1 MFDSFALI
9 VGKQIEANLIQK
21 QAVAL
26 NINPVTSSQRARK
39 HLTGKVITE
48 PIGLA
53 NSYYGST
60 QDPGA
65 KQETQK
71 TIRYGEYEDTE
82 STRSLAKDG
91 TLRV

>member
-48 PIGLA
+48 PINLA
-53 NSYYGST
+53 NSCNPYTSFAKEAGK
-60 QDPGA
+60 PG
-65 KQETQK
+65 EP
-71 TIRYGEYEDTE
+71 IRLGEYEGTE
-82 STRSLAKDG
+82 STRSLAKG
-91 TLRV
+91 SI